1 MVLQVNYLG
10 DYSLEIFEDPSAM
23 ALVEVKV
30 LSSLD
35 LIDRLIQERI
45 KMSYWSSTK
54 YWWQRIIRGR
64 YYKHLML
71 GYRT

>member
-35 LIDRLIQERI
+35 LIDR
-45 KMSYWSSTK
+45 
-54 YWWQRIIRGR
+54 
-64 YYKHLML
+64 
-71 GYRT
+71 

>member
-35 LIDRLIQERI
+35 LGRH
-45 KMSYWSSTK
+45 K
-54 YWWQRIIRGR
+54 YEEPF
-64 YYKHLML
+64 Y
-71 GYRT
+71 